1 MKKINLALVLLVI
14 LLTGG
19 ISTVSAETIAQ
30 TTEAQPAQRGWLGI
44 TLAPVPQVLSQQ
56 LGKLLPPGQG
66 VMVEA
71 ISPNSPAAR
80 AGIKRWDI
88 LLAMGDQKL
97 YAPRQLAELVA
108 SRKPGENVTFTLV
121 RSGKQQTVNIK
132 IGHAPTVVQPD
143 AAWGFGYPHPYPG
156 PRHFRPW
163 RMLPPDMSPP
173 GFSAPQTVHVME
185 QFEAIT
191 IRKLGDG
198 RYHAA
203 IEFLDDNGE
212 KKSFVVEGTYDEV
225 REQIANNQDLPD
237 SRKNS
242 LLNALKKNPDALLPD
257 GFSGFPVLPPL
268 PAMPHFDE
276 FFGRPDSWF

>member
-1 MKKINLALVLLVI
+1 MLLLA

-19 ISTVSAETIAQ
+19 ISIVSAETIAQ
-30 TTEAQPAQRGWLGI
+30 TTETQPAQRGWLGI
-44 TLAPVPQVLSQQ
+44 TLAPVPQGLSQQ
-56 LGKLLPPGQG
+56 LGKQVPPGQG

-71 ISPNSPAAR
+71 VSPNSPAAR

-97 YAPRQLAELVA
+97 YAPRQLAALVA
-108 SRKPGENVTFTLV
+108 SRKPGESISFTLI
-121 RSGKQQTVNIK
+121 RGGEKKTANIK
-132 IGHAPTVVQPD
+132 LGHAPTRTQPD
-143 AAWGFGYPHPYPG
+143 AALGFGYPHPYPG
-156 PRHFRPW
+156 ARHFQPW
-163 RMLPPDMSPP
+163 QMLPPDMLPP
-173 GFSAPQTVHVME
+173 GFSAPKTAHVME

-203 IEFLDDNGE
+203 IEFLDDHGE
-212 KKSFVVEGTYDEV
+212 KKSFVAEGTYDEV
-225 REQIANNQDLPD
+225 REQIANNQDLPE

-242 LLNALKKNPDALLPD
+242 LLNALKKNPDELLPD

-268 PAMPHFDE
+268 PAMPRFDE
-276 FFGRPDSWF
+276 FFDRQGSWF